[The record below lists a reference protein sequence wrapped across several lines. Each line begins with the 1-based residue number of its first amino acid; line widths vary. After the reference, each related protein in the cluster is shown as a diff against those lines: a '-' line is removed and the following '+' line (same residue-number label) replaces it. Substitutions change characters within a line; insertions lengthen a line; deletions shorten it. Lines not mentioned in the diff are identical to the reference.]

1 MEETTPEANS
11 GVEVGQD
18 DAGAAACPLS
28 FRLQSLVETM
38 GINLDTGPASP
49 LDNRPA
55 GPPERICAICGTR
68 WRYEKDRASPC
79 GHVDAN
85 GIQTVDVEQPATI
98 LRPKVKVEYV
108 SRGSKKWNTNAEAVE
123 R

>member
-1 MEETTPEANS
+1 MEETTSEPNS

-18 DAGAAACPLS
+18 DAGAAIRPPS
-28 FRLQSLVETM
+28 FRLQSPVEKM
-38 GINLDTGPASP
+38 GIKLDTGPAPP
-49 LDNRPA
+49 LDDRPA

-85 GIQTVDVEQPATI
+85 GIQTVDVEQSAT
-98 LRPKVKVEYV
+98 LLCPKVKVEYV
-108 SRGSKKWNTNAEAVE
+108 SRGTKKWSTNAEAVE

>member
-18 DAGAAACPLS
+18 DAGAAACPPS

-68 WRYEKDRASPC
+68 WHYEKDKASPC

-108 SRGSKKWNTNAEAVE
+108 SRGSKKWYTNAEAVE